1 MKGEFSLSL
10 SLSLQTALFF
20 SLSREMLNASAV
32 VPRAFA
38 CSKYAR
44 ARVTREEALLE
55 EKRKD
60 GRERLKNFYLV
71 RTGTFYEFCENK
83 VSSKKEWGSSKTFF
97 DLKCQSRN
105 RWDNTSRIFPF
116 LLDWD

>member
-38 CSKYAR
+38 CSKYVR

-60 GRERLKNFYLV
+60 GRERWKNFYLLLV
-71 RTGTFYEFCENK
+71 LCTFYEGRPNK
-83 VSSKKEWGSSKTFF
+83 VSRSSKKIF
-97 DLKCQSRN
+97 DLN
-105 RWDNTSRIFPF
+105 LILNV
-116 LLDWD
+116 LLF

>member
-38 CSKYAR
+38 CSKYVR

-60 GRERLKNFYLV
+60 GRERWKNFYLLLV
-71 RTGTFYEFCENK
+71 LCTFYEGRQIKFHQGQ
-83 VSSKKEWGSSKTFF
+83 VKK
-97 DLKCQSRN
+97 
-105 RWDNTSRIFPF
+105 F
-116 LLDWD
+116 LISI

>member
-1 MKGEFSLSL
+1 VKGDFSLSL

-38 CSKYAR
+38 CSKYVR

-60 GRERLKNFYLV
+60 GRERWKNFYLLLV
-71 RTGTFYEFCENK
+71 LCTFYEGRQIKFQ
-83 VSSKKEWGSSKTFF
+83 VSSRSSKTSF
-97 DLKCQSRN
+97 DLN
-105 RWDNTSRIFPF
+105 LILNV
-116 LLDWD
+116 LLF

>member
-10 SLSLQTALFF
+10 SLFKLPFFF

-38 CSKYAR
+38 CSKYVR

-60 GRERLKNFYLV
+60 GRERWKNFYLLLV
-71 RTGTFYEFCENK
+71 LCTFYEGREVK
-83 VSSKKEWGSSKTFF
+83 
-97 DLKCQSRN
+97 
-105 RWDNTSRIFPF
+105 
-116 LLDWD
+116 

>member
-1 MKGEFSLSL
+1 MEFPLLMTRFPKGALVSLLFSSSFSSASFRERRILSLSL

-38 CSKYAR
+38 CSKYVR

-60 GRERLKNFYLV
+60 GRQRWKNFYLC
-71 RTGTFYEFCENK
+71 R
-83 VSSKKEWGSSKTFF
+83 FF
-97 DLKCQSRN
+97 L
-105 RWDNTSRIFPF
+105 
-116 LLDWD
+116 

>member
-1 MKGEFSLSL
+1 MKGEFSL

-38 CSKYAR
+38 FSKYVR

-60 GRERLKNFYLV
+60 GREVKNFYLV
-71 RTGTFYEFCENK
+71 LVLYVLFKREKIK
-83 VSSKKEWGSSKTFF
+83 VQAKKRGQGSSKIFF
-97 DLKCQSRN
+97 DLKVLLLIRN
-105 RWDNTSRIFPF
+105 KNYG
-116 LLDWD
+116 